1 MHCYKHME
9 ASRTLIV
16 VMVEGMTL
24 DLMKR
29 LALISGT
36 GLL

>member
-1 MHCYKHME
+1 ME
-9 ASRTLIV
+9 ASRTLNV
-16 VMVEGMTL
+16 VMNEVMTL

-29 LALISGT
+29 LALISGA